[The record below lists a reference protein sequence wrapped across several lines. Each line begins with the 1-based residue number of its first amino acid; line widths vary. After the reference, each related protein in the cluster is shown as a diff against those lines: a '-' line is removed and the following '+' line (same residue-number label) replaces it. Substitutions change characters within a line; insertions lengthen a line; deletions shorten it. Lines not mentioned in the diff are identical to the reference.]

1 MGQLIK
7 CDSASDF
14 IQLTEFFAQ
23 TALKAQFLKFNNLE
37 QAKQLA
43 MTAIIRGVDML
54 EVCLAFDIIG
64 GRLSKKSSAMLAE
77 YKARGGKYKILSR
90 TADLASIE
98 YTYEGQTQTFS
109 LSWDQVKQE
118 SYTLDKDGK
127 SLKPRYATPYSRS
140 QMMWA
145 RLISD
150 SVRAIMP
157 EVTGGY
163 YTPEEMEDIVDGE
176 CTTIPMNAGSLPA
189 PGGSAITAATTVERP
204 TQAVQKAATAQQDIM
219 ISPEQTIELNTLFT
233 LLKIT
238 PEQIAASMAARGLTQ
253 ISELT
258 AAQATEIIAKLKG
271 SLPSIAGQS
280 SVQMTGPIT
289 QELVDSIQN
298 AVKLCAQVGGGA
310 AINEAIFAHLQKHGL
325 LIHQL
330 TLSEGELLL
339 AAIEQ
344 RQTSLFLEVAL
355 NGHIAGGGTDQ
366 GNG

>member
-189 PGGSAITAATTVERP
+189 PGGAITASTTSQV
-204 TQAVQKAATAQQDIM
+204 VTAEQSTVTTQQDVM
-219 ISPEQTIELNTLFT
+219 ISPEQIIELNTLFT
-233 LLKIT
+233 VLKIT
-238 PEQIAASMAARGLTQ
+238 PEQIASSMAARGLTQ

-258 AAQATEIIAKLKG
+258 AVQATEIIAKLKG
-271 SLPSIAGQS
+271 SLPSTAGQS
-280 SVQMTGPIT
+280 SIQMTGPIT
-289 QELVDSIQN
+289 QQLIERIQN